1 MADLLIVDDE
11 TVVADAYARF
21 FERAG
26 HTVRRVTT
34 GESALAAWRER
45 RPDVTLLDLRL
56 PDMTGFDVYARIRD
70 EQPVVIMITGFAEI
84 PLAVRAVQ
92 DGVENFLTKPVELS
106 HLGVAL
112 ERALEKVRLR
122 RLTRYLSDRRATG
135 GNLAIGSSP
144 RMRELAAHVE
154 LLAASDRTT
163 VLLLGE
169 SGTGKGRVA
178 ELIHA
183 HSPRAHGAF
192 VEVNCA
198 SHGPTALDVDL
209 FGAEDAFGGATRPGL
224 LEVASGGSL
233 FLDEIGD
240 LPAPLQG
247 RLLRVLEERL
257 FRRVGGTRE
266 IDVDVRI
273 LAATNKDLVSEVNAG
288 RFREELYY
296 KLSVM
301 PVNLP
306 PLRSRSREDVVE
318 LIARL
323 MDELAPHLPNPPR
336 DVSEGALD
344 ALLRYAWPGNIR
356 ELRNVLE
363 RGMIIG
369 RGESR
374 LELQSL
380 PAEVQGAM
388 PAALSAELDGRT
400 LHDVERA
407 HIERTLRLH
416 EGNRTH
422 AARALGISRAT
433 LIKKIRDFG
442 LSVAAGWPVS
452 TMEGTT

>member
-34 GESALAAWRER
+34 GEAALVAWRAR

-56 PDMTGFDVYARIRD
+56 PDMTGFDVFARIRE
-70 EQPVVIMITGFAEI
+70 EQPVVIMISGFADI

-112 ERALEKVRLR
+112 DRALEKVRLR
-122 RLTRYLSDRRATG
+122 QLSRYLTERRATG
-135 GNLAIGSSP
+135 GSLAIGSSP
-144 RMRELAAHVE
+144 RMRELAAQVE
-154 LLAASDRTT
+154 LLATSDRTT

-198 SHGPTALDVDL
+198 AHSAPALDAEL
-209 FGAEDAFGGATRPGL
+209 FGTDDAHGGATRAGL

-233 FLDEIGD
+233 FLDEIGE
-240 LPAPLQG
+240 LPAPLQPK
-247 RLLRVLEERL
+247 LLRVLEGRS

-273 LAATNKDLVSEVNAG
+273 IAATNKDLVSEVNAG

-301 PVNLP
+301 PLNLP

-323 MDELAPHLPNPPR
+323 MDELAPHLPSPPR
-336 DVSEGALD
+336 EVSEGALD

-363 RGMIIG
+363 RGMIVG
-369 RGESR
+369 RGETR
-374 LELQSL
+374 LEPASL
-380 PAEVQGAM
+380 PPEVRGAT
-388 PAALSAELDGRT
+388 PQLSGDEQDGRT
-400 LHDVERA
+400 LQDVERA
-407 HIERTLRLH
+407 HIERTLRQH
-416 EGNRTH
+416 DGNRTH
-422 AARALGISRAT
+422 ASRALGISRAT
-433 LIKKIRDFG
+433 LIKKIKEFG
-442 LSVAAGWPVS
+442 LPLAPG
-452 TMEGTT
+452 